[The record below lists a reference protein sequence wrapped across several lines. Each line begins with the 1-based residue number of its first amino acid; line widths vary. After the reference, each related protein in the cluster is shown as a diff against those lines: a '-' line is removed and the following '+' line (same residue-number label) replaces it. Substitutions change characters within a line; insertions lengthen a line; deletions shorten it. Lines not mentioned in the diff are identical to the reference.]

1 MVEDTGKI
9 ISNGFET
16 YKKNFN
22 ISIPFA
28 LNFFIT
34 MILGVVLFAM
44 GFIYIFGSSLTS
56 LENVSSPEQLVMV
69 LLPLISQHI
78 AEILAIFLIIV
89 IVISFIQSFFT
100 AGAIGMAKQATET
113 GRSSLSTMAEAGK
126 KNVLNL
132 FLAEILVGL
141 LTIAGMVFMVPGAM
155 KVNIADPFSP
165 TNMGPALLLL
175 AGFLLWIIY
184 SMIINLILVVYSYAL
199 VVETL
204 GPIEG
209 IAAGLGFFKEH
220 KAPVFILWLV
230 MGGIIIAI
238 AIIGQVMGVIPI
250 VNIIWA
256 LVNMVINIFVIP
268 PLVTLWWVRL
278 YMSGT
283 GKNMHVDDLLAHPSE
298 LSKL

>member
-16 YKKNFN
+16 YKKNLN

-34 MILGVVLFAM
+34 LILGIILFAL
-44 GFIYIFGSSLTS
+44 GFFFIFASSLSS
-56 LENVSSPEQLVMV
+56 LEKVSSPEQLVMV

-78 AEILAIFLIIV
+78 GEILIIFVVIV

-100 AGAIGMAKQATET
+100 AGAIGMAKEATET

-126 KNVLNL
+126 KNVFNL

-155 KVNIADPFSP
+155 KINITELFSP
-165 TNMGPALLLL
+165 TNTAPMLLLL
-175 AGFLLWIIY
+175 AGFLVWIIY
-184 SMIINLILVVYSYAL
+184 SMIINLILAVYSYAL

-209 IAAGLGFFKEH
+209 IAAGLGFFREH

-230 MGGIIIAI
+230 IGGIIIAI
-238 AIIGQVMGVIPI
+238 AIIGQVMGIIPI

-283 GKNMHVDDLLAHPSE
+283 GKNMHVDDLLAHPGE

>member
-256 LVNMVINIFVIP
+256 LVNMVISIFVIP

>member
-1 MVEDTGKI
+1 MVEETGKI

-100 AGAIGMAKQATET
+100 AGAIGMAKEATET
-113 GRSSLSTMAEAGK
+113 GRTSLSTMTEAGK

-141 LTIAGMVFMVPGAM
+141 LSIAGMVFMVPGAM
-155 KVNIADPFSP
+155 KVNITELFSP
-165 TNMGPALLLL
+165 TNTDAALLLL

-238 AIIGQVMGVIPI
+238 AIIGQVTGVIPI

-256 LVNMVINIFVIP
+256 LVNMVISIFVIP